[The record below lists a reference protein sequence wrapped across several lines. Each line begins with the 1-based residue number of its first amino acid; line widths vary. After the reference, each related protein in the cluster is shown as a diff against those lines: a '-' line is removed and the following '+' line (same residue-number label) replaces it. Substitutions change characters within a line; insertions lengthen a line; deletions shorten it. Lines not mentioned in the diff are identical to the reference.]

1 MSRLVW
7 LICLVFLST
16 SVMSLE
22 LEGPRTQGTL
32 LRGDVAPGSEVHLN
46 GDPVAITDSGHFAIG
61 FGRQAELS
69 HELEVIAPDG
79 KRISRAIE
87 LEARDYDI
95 QRVEGVPQETVTPD
109 ADALERIRAEA
120 RRVRAARK
128 DQSQRGDFAGSWIW
142 PVAGPVTGV
151 YGSQR
156 FYNGEPRQ
164 PHYGIDIAAAMGT
177 PVAAPAGG
185 RVVLV
190 EPDLYFSGGT
200 LILDHGYGVSSTFLH
215 LSTIHVSEGD
225 EVAQGDS
232 LGEVGASGRATGP
245 HLDWRMNWRQ
255 ERVDPMTVA
264 PPLIE
269 GATTMP
275 GAGDSNQ

>member
-1 MSRLVW
+1 MSRLLW
-7 LICLVFLST
+7 LFCLVFLPLS
-16 SVMSLE
+16 SMALE
-22 LEGPRTQGTL
+22 LEGPRSQGTL
-32 LRGDVAPGSEVHLN
+32 LRGSVEPGSEVRLN
-46 GDPVAITDSGHFAIG
+46 GDAVATTDAGRFAIG
-61 FGRQAELS
+61 FGRDAELS
-69 HELEVIAPDG
+69 HELVVIGPDG
-79 KRISRAIE
+79 ERSSRTIE
-87 LEARDYDI
+87 LEKRDYDI

-109 ADALERIRAEA
+109 EDALERIRAEA
-120 RRVRAARK
+120 RRVSAARRE
-128 DQSQRGDFAGSWIW
+128 QSRRDDFTGSWIW
-142 PVAGPVTGV
+142 PVAGTVTGV

-164 PHYGIDIAAAMGT
+164 PHYGIDIAAETGR

-215 LSTIHVSEGD
+215 LSEIHVSEGD
-225 EVAQGDS
+225 EVAQGES

-245 HLDWRMNWRQ
+245 HLDWRMNWQQ

-264 PPLIE
+264 PPLVD

>member
-1 MSRLVW
+1 MSRVLW
-7 LICLVFLST
+7 LIVLLLLPVSL
-16 SVMSLE
+16 MALE

-32 LRGDVAPGSEVHLN
+32 LRGSVEPGSEVRLN
-46 GDPVAITDSGHFAIG
+46 GDPVATTPSGRFVVG
-61 FGRQAELS
+61 FGREAGLS
-69 HELEVIAPDG
+69 HELVAIGPGGE
-79 KRISRAIE
+79 RISRTIE
-87 LEARDYDI
+87 LAERDYDI

-109 ADALERIRAEA
+109 EDALERIRAEA
-120 RRVRAARK
+120 RRVRAARG
-128 DQSQRGDFAGSWIW
+128 DRSQREDFTGSWIW
-142 PVAGPVTGV
+142 PVAGEVTGV

-164 PHYGIDIAAAMGT
+164 PHYGIDIAAETGT

-215 LSTIHVSEGD
+215 LSEIHVDKGD
-225 EVAQGDS
+225 EVAQGDT
-232 LGEVGASGRATGP
+232 LGEAGASGRASGP
-245 HLDWRMNWRQ
+245 HLDWRMNWG
-255 ERVDPMTVA
+255 EARVDPMTVA
-264 PPLIE
+264 PPLVD

-275 GAGDSNQ
+275 

>member
-1 MSRLVW
+1 MSRVLW
-7 LICLVFLST
+7 LIGLLVFPVSL
-16 SVMSLE
+16 MALE

-32 LRGDVAPGSEVHLN
+32 LRGSVEPGLTVRLDGE
-46 GDPVAITDSGHFAIG
+46 PVATTASGRFVIG
-61 FGRQAELS
+61 FGRQAES
-69 HELEVIAPDG
+69 NHELVVITPSGD
-79 KRISRAIE
+79 RNPHEIE
-87 LEARDYDI
+87 LEQRDYDI

-109 ADALERIRAEA
+109 DDALERIRAEA
-120 RRVRAARK
+120 RRVQAARE
-128 DQSQRGDFAGSWIW
+128 DQSQREDFAGPWIW

-156 FYNGEPRQ
+156 YYNGEPRQ
-164 PHYGIDIAAAMGT
+164 PHYGIDIAAETGT

-215 LSTIHVSEGD
+215 LSKIHVSEGD
-225 EVAQGDS
+225 EVARGET

-245 HLDWRMNWRQ
+245 HLDWRMNWKS

-264 PPLIE
+264 PPLKD
-269 GATTMP
+269 GATTTP
-275 GAGDSNQ
+275 